1 MELEKSLRSE
11 IVSAGPSQLR
21 ILYTGAPP
29 VRIRR
34 ERHPWAAAWPCAI
47 ALRVLRPRGVSTH
60 LGKSSRV
67 FPYLSNRHNYLS
79 SPIAIPRCQLANAC
93 VQLAAELHNLWAEC
107 VASAVLPAGQSML
120 NRTDLRDQ
128 GHGSHAR
135 WLSLPKRESRPFW
148 ISGCLC
154 DSRRLQSTSKNIL
167 LKSVGINS
175 AARGVMPA
183 LPRLASAAKTPPAGP
198 GLSPRIVWLHFP
210 WILPA
215 ICVGPSTGAPC
226 RAICARK
233 AT

>member
-1 MELEKSLRSE
+1 
-11 IVSAGPSQLR
+11 
-21 ILYTGAPP
+21 
-29 VRIRR
+29 
-34 ERHPWAAAWPCAI
+34 
-47 ALRVLRPRGVSTH
+47 
-60 LGKSSRV
+60 
-67 FPYLSNRHNYLS
+67 
-79 SPIAIPRCQLANAC
+79 
-93 VQLAAELHNLWAEC
+93 
-107 VASAVLPAGQSML
+107 ML

-226 RAICARK
+226 HAIARAMPLEPKQEKPALTGLPFPPHRPGSRQQAVCPFSLLRFRYSCPFGLESRGHWKGKSHHFAFLSSRK
-233 AT
+233 QRTISRWDRSSKRNMK